1 MREGLKLSST
11 FFLLALLMLLQMLTQ
26 IRFDFLTLLLVA
38 AGATFWCEGQVTKP
52 TLRVLQLILI
62 ASGLFCIVYT
72 LVPIPL
78 TGVSIGSFT
87 ASWMGF
93 DRLVL
98 QNTGLYAFLEEVYQY
113 ATIPEKLDFYHWEA
127 VAVILLLVNAELLY
141 WIQKYKLSGPCF
153 LLGTIVGGLLWFTY
167 LEVWVVFSCFFV
179 AYAIERLTRQGK
191 GALFGLILP
200 LGIVVAALLA
210 TNLTPVEAINEKFS
224 PLTSENGWFRTML
237 DFSPGSGAFGLR
249 EMGFYP
255 LEDRLGG
262 PVKLSKEIFFRV
274 RSATPK
280 IYLRGRG
287 MTTYKN
293 SKWLTEEIEPT
304 GFTTVSS
311 QQKDQITYYIYD
323 FKSKTNSLMVPMSI
337 SQIDVAP
344 EKLSYGGE
352 QTVLYNGSVKGD
364 LKKGFNVTGYNS
376 SYIPPDSLEKYLQL
390 PDHYSPKVVA
400 LTKQIIKGAK
410 NDEEKVKRIRKY
422 LLNNYTYALAVAV
435 PPENQDF
442 VEYFLLEED
451 SGYCV
456 YFATATVV
464 MSRIAGLPS
473 RYVEGFVTPER
484 FEAGRDA
491 AVSGERAH
499 AWAEVFYDN
508 LWHIVETTPT
518 YTSLTEYDQQ
528 DTQLKSDLLEPEKG
542 DTTGKEEQDLEPET
556 LPENDDT
563 QASEHLPIGVMLL
576 IGGIGLLISFIV
588 LRFRAFFKTTPKQL
602 GEKYVQLL
610 LLGLVQHYE
619 LRDPERLSPRQIL
632 QQCDTYAPSLKLRS
646 LVEIV
651 EKSLYDSNDIS
662 DAELE
667 QLAQVYWQ
675 IFHGHF
681 KWPLKLRWCA
691 KIVGKGRIFNGNDGK
706 SSAT

>member
-11 FFLLALLMLLQMLTQ
+11 FFLLAVLMLLQMLTQ
-26 IRFDFLTLLLVA
+26 LRFDFLTLLIVA
-38 AGATFWCEGQVTKP
+38 VGATFWCEGQVTKP
-52 TLRVLQLILI
+52 VLRIIQGILI
-62 ASGLFCIVYT
+62 ASGLFCLVYA
-72 LVPIPL
+72 LMPIPL
-78 TGVSIGSFT
+78 TGVSIGSFS
-87 ASWMGF
+87 ASWLSF

-98 QNTGLYAFLEEVYQY
+98 QNRGFYAFLEELYQY

-127 VAVILLLVNAELLY
+127 VCLILLLVNAELLY
-141 WIQKYKLSGPCF
+141 WIQKYRLSGLCF
-153 LLGTIVGGLLWFTY
+153 LLGTIAGGLLWFTY
-167 LEVWVVFSCFFV
+167 LDVWVVFSCFFL

-200 LGIVVAALLA
+200 MGIVVSALMA
-210 TNLTPVEAINEKFS
+210 TNLTPVEALNEQLS
-224 PLTSENGWFRTML
+224 PLTSENGWLRTML

-274 RSATPK
+274 RSARPS
-280 IYLRGRG
+280 IYLRGYG
-287 MTTYKN
+287 MTTYEN
-293 SKWLTEEIEPT
+293 SKWLSEEVEPMP
-304 GFTTVSS
+304 FVTVSG
-311 QQKDQITYYIYD
+311 QKNDQIEYFIYD
-323 FKSKTNSLMVPMSI
+323 FKSKTNSIMVPMSV
-337 SQIDVAP
+337 SQIDIEP
-344 EKLSYGGE
+344 EKLSYGPEGA
-352 QTVLYNGSVKGD
+352 VLYGGNVKAE
-364 LKKGFNVTGYNS
+364 LKEGFNVTGYNT
-376 SYIPPDSLEKYLQL
+376 SYVQPTPSEKYLQL
-390 PDHYSPKVVA
+390 PNKYSPKVVA
-400 LTKQIIKGAK
+400 LTQQIIKGAK
-410 NDEEKVKRIRKY
+410 SDEEKVKRIRKY

-435 PPENQDF
+435 PPEDRDF

-456 YFATATVV
+456 YFATATAV

-499 AWAEVFYDN
+499 AWAEVFYDRA
-508 LWHIVETTPT
+508 WHIVETTPT
-518 YTSLTEYDQQ
+518 FTSLTAYDQQ

-542 DTTGKEEQDLEPET
+542 KNAGKEEQDLEPET
-556 LPENDDT
+556 LPETDETRST
-563 QASEHLPIGVMLL
+563 QQLPIGLLLL
-576 IGGIGLLISFIV
+576 IAGMSLLGAFIV
-588 LRFRAFFKTTPKQL
+588 LRFRAFFKATPKQL
-602 GEKYVQLL
+602 KEKYVQLL
-610 LLGLVQHYE
+610 LLGLTQHFE
-619 LRDPERLSPRQIL
+619 LRASERLSPRQIL
-632 QQCDTYAPSLKLRS
+632 RQCDAYAPSLKLLA

-667 QLAQVYWQ
+667 QLAQAYWQ

-681 KWPLKLRWCA
+681 KWSLKLLWCA

-706 SSAT
+706 NSAT